1 MKTLITIIVLTF
13 ILFSCKEKSPE
24 CGDPMPVICKLILV
38 DKSDNFLVGTTYHE
52 DSIKLLTASQ
62 SIPLDFESGAIYFD
76 FSPLMTLNN
85 QDIILKLSKN
95 EVDTLSLF
103 IRTYSNECWSSQI
116 LDTLKY
122 NEKVITTLTGNTYKI
137 IK

>member
-1 MKTLITIIVLTF
+1 TPT
-13 ILFSCKEKSPE
+13 
-24 CGDPMPVICKLILV
+24 ICKLILV

-52 DSIKLLTASQ
+52 DSIKLFTASRT
-62 SIPLDFESGAIYFD
+62 IPLGFESGAIYFD

-85 QDIILKLSKN
+85 QDIMLKLSKN
-95 EVDTLSLF
+95 EVDTLSIF

-122 NEKVITTLTGNTYKI
+122 NEKVINTLTGNTYKI